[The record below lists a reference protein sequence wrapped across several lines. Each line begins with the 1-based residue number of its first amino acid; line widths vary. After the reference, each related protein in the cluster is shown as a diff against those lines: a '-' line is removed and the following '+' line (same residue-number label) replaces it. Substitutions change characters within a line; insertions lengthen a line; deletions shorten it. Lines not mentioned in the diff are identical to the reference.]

1 MTKKTENEKELKM
14 VKKSTTK
21 NTASKKVAKKIVKE
35 ALPKDFINKPTK
47 SSQNTF
53 KTSQKAPESI
63 KIV

>member
-35 ALPKDFINKPTK
+35 PLTKDFRFYK
-47 SSQNTF
+47 
-53 KTSQKAPESI
+53 
-63 KIV
+63 